1 MRCSTQTWSI
11 TMQLAEE
18 LESTAAWRRDVAARY
33 PEDER
38 HIKAANRLDRLAV
51 EVRALEN
58 SALATRLLELYE
70 SLDAVDGY
78 LLAEATSEYRRQI
91 GFWEF
96 PINGEEYLKDLIDLQ
111 RNLHRDFRRRRSEA

>member
-1 MRCSTQTWSI
+1 ME
-11 TMQLAEE
+11 LAEE

-38 HIKAANRLDRLAV
+38 HIEAANRLDRLAA

-70 SLDAVDGY
+70 SLDAFDGY
-78 LLAEATSEYRRQI
+78 LLVEAESEYRRQI

-96 PINGEEYLKDLIDLQ
+96 PTNGEEYLKDLIDLQ
-111 RNLHRDFRRRRSEA
+111 KDLHRDFRRRRSEA